1 MQNKDMKKKKLLYY
15 EKGKFNEFAK
25 QFSEGENTIY
35 PISYLTNQNIA
46 LKYTGIK
53 GVDHFVIDIT
63 VMVMSALARNDLR
76 IIYEGW
82 INSLNEENEEDID
95 YCVEKSFFHEACDMF
110 SYYFERDEK
119 YDKVLDKSEETN
131 EGTQEEM
138 EAFSIVDCDK
148 DRFDSIMEQFNLQ
161 LYGHENFKKDFK
173 EQIEAFILL
182 HRMRRK
188 KVFSLLACGKSGVG
202 KTEVGRIL
210 QREMYPDEP
219 PIKINFGNYSG
230 KGSLWSLIGSPKGYV
245 GSEQGGELTNKITH
259 SKSKVIVIDELDKA
273 DEAIFTFFYEMLED
287 GQYTDLDGK
296 VIDLD
301 GYIIVFT
308 ANLNNTNFKNMIP
321 EPLFSRFDMTYEFQ
335 PLSYADKV
343 QFVSEFADK
352 LLEDY
357 TEHIGVL
364 DKTVIKEQIMEENYQ
379 NYDNLRSIKRNVMN
393 CFVGLVGKDSAWKE
407 YVNSEQGEQDCQ

>member
-1 MQNKDMKKKKLLYY
+1 M
-15 EKGKFNEFAK
+15 
-25 QFSEGENTIY
+25 
-35 PISYLTNQNIA
+35 
-46 LKYTGIK
+46 
-53 GVDHFVIDIT
+53 
-63 VMVMSALARNDLR
+63 
-76 IIYEGW
+76 
-82 INSLNEENEEDID
+82 
-95 YCVEKSFFHEACDMF
+95 
-110 SYYFERDEK
+110 
-119 YDKVLDKSEETN
+119 
-131 EGTQEEM
+131 
-138 EAFSIVDCDK
+138 
-148 DRFDSIMEQFNLQ
+148 Q
-161 LYGHENFKKDFK
+161 LYGHEKFKKDFK
-173 EQIEAFILL
+173 DQIESFILL
-182 HRMRRK
+182 HRMKRK
-188 KVFSLLACGKSGVG
+188 KVFSLLLCGKSGVG

-245 GSEQGGELTNKITH
+245 GSEQGGELTNKILH
-259 SKSKVIVIDELDKA
+259 SKSKIIVIDELDKA

-308 ANLNNTNFKNMIP
+308 ANLNNTNFKDMIP

-343 QFVSEFADK
+343 QFVSDFTDK
-352 LLEDY
+352 LIEDY

-364 DKTVIKEQIMEENYQ
+364 DKTTIKNQIVEENYQ

-393 CFVGLVGKDSAWKE
+393 RFVGLVGKDSAWKE
-407 YVNSEQGEQDCQ
+407 YVNSEKGEQDCQ